1 MHRSHGRYGHVTSRR
16 GENQKHGNDRW
27 TASPRHVPLF
37 ISQAGRERES
47 THALCLI
54 FGRMGGRAS
63 QRRNQSIK
71 SIWRLPYPPLNCPL
85 RFVLLLSFC
94 HRSGSTKTR
103 TQDACQSHRAREHH
117 LGHRRGKQA
126 SCFPILTECHAA
138 HDDMLLSRAVN
149 GHHSPHAAASQQ
161 IGEFCHIS
169 DHILLMDRRQ
179 SDKYSSNGL
188 ATVN

>member
-37 ISQAGRERES
+37 ISQAGRERAS

-103 TQDACQSHRAREHH
+103 TGCLSVSQSEGASFGASPRKTSELFPNSDRMPRRPRRHVIVASRQRTSQPACS
-117 LGHRRGKQA
+117 
-126 SCFPILTECHAA
+126 
-138 HDDMLLSRAVN
+138 
-149 GHHSPHAAASQQ
+149 
-161 IGEFCHIS
+161 
-169 DHILLMDRRQ
+169 RQ
-179 SDKYSSNGL
+179 SANRGILSYIRPHPSYGQT
-188 ATVN
+188 TVRQIQL